1 VTTAHSHVANKVK
14 QAYEVHKDTVRKKLQ
29 LALTKIHLSV
39 DIWTS
44 PNRHLLLGV
53 TGDFIDCDE
62 ERHWKTL
69 LGLRPVAGHSGD
81 N

>member
-1 VTTAHSHVANKVK
+1 
-14 QAYEVHKDTVRKKLQ
+14 
-29 LALTKIHLSV
+29 
-39 DIWTS
+39 
-44 PNRHLLLGV
+44 LLGV

-81 N
+81 NQFDALLPLLQEYSIVQKLRAIIGDNSSTNDTLCRAIEAFLKREDRDSQ